1 VRKRRLL
8 ARACAGGLTG
18 IAAGF
23 VAGVGARIAMR
34 MVADGHADQGVRRLA
49 EFTLEGTLGIV
60 IFGMIL
66 GAPFGVVYDAIVE
79 RIPGPPRLRG
89 LAFGGLC
96 LATFGPLFFLG
107 NPDEFFSQG
116 RVLLFALLFPI
127 VGVAFGLVHVPS
139 VRLATALPAP
149 AQAIVTIVALAGGT
163 LIALGLLG
171 AGLQTVGI
179 TAM

>member
-1 VRKRRLL
+1 MRKRRLL
-8 ARACAGGLTG
+8 ARVAAGALTG

-34 MVADGHADQGVRRLA
+34 MVADGHADQGVRRMA
-49 EFTLEGTLGIV
+49 EFTLEGTAGIV

-66 GAPFGVVYDAIVE
+66 GAPFGVLYDAIAE

-89 LAFGGLC
+89 LAFGALC
-96 LATFGPLFFLG
+96 LVALGPVFFLG

-127 VGVAFGLVHVPS
+127 VGVAFGLAHLAS
-139 VRLATALPAP
+139 VRLAAALPMA
-149 AQAIVTIVALAGGT
+149 AQAVVTLVALAGGAF
-163 LIALGLLG
+163 IAIGLVG
-171 AGLQTVGI
+171 IGLETVGI
-179 TAM
+179 TPM

>member
-34 MVADGHADQGVRRLA
+34 MVADGHADLGVRRLA
-49 EFTLEGTLGIV
+49 EFTPEGTAGIV
-60 IFGMIL
+60 VFGIIL
-66 GAPFGVVYDAIVE
+66 GAPFGVLYEAIAE

-89 LAFGGLC
+89 VAFGALC
-96 LATFGPLFFLG
+96 LATLGPVFFLS
-107 NPDEFFSQG
+107 NPQEFFSQG

-127 VGVAFGLVHVPS
+127 VGVAFGLAHVPS
-139 VRLATALPAP
+139 VRLTTTLPAA
-149 AQAIVTIVALAGGT
+149 AQGFIAMLALVGGAFVAI
-163 LIALGLLG
+163 GLLG
-171 AGLQTVGI
+171 IGLQTVGI
-179 TAM
+179 TPM